1 MMPSMDWGKYVV
13 DNKPQ
18 SGTGYTTGLNWHAE
32 SKLVKR
38 LMAAGDP
45 SASHYLDLLTTWA
58 KTNCGGPAGST
69 DGNMHFAAC
78 VDAYELSQDATL
90 VPKVKAVRDWFNSY
104 KTTKEGAFVQN
115 NQAGQVWGDVTFMS
129 LSFLTRYGTVLNDS
143 TVPALAVKQ
152 ITLDYGYLHDPM
164 TGLLFHAYNENP
176 GSASWDVVAG
186 TNHNAVIWGR
196 AMGWF
201 LVSTVMILQE
211 IGPNDPGYASVAMIL
226 HDLITALKPMQGA
239 DGRWDQV
246 VDKSAMGD
254 DWPETSCT
262 AMYTYATYYAA
273 QHGIVDSSFCDVA
286 NQGFKGVM
294 GVVQMDPANIVPN
307 VCPGTNAMTSYAQ
320 YIGRKAAE
328 IQDDPHGLGTFLLM
342 WEGLQE

>member
-1 MMPSMDWGKYVV
+1 MMDWGKYVL

-18 SGTGYTTGLNWHAE
+18 SGAGYTTGLNWHAA

-38 LMAAGDP
+38 LTATRDP
-45 SASHYLDLLTTWA
+45 SASKYLMLLSNWA
-58 KTNCGGPAGST
+58 KANCGTVGGST

-78 VDAYELSQDATL
+78 VDAYELTQDATL
-90 VPKVKAVRDWFNSY
+90 LPGIKATRTWYNTY
-104 KTTKEGAFVQN
+104 KTTKDGAFVQN
-115 NQAGQVWGDVTFMS
+115 NQTGQVWGDVTFMS
-129 LSFLTRYGTVLNDS
+129 LSFLTRYGTVLKDPL
-143 TVPALAVKQ
+143 VPAIVVKQ
-152 ITLDYGYLHDPM
+152 ITLDYGYLHDSA

-176 GSASWDVVAG
+176 GTASWSVVPG

-211 IGPNDPGYASVAMIL
+211 IGTSDPGYPAVAKIL
-226 HDLITALKPMQGA
+226 HDIVTALKMYQDPMT
-239 DGRWDQV
+239 GRWYQV
-246 VDKSAMGD
+246 VDKGSMSD
-254 DWPETSCT
+254 DWLETSCS

-286 NQGFKGVM
+286 SKGFAGVM
-294 GVVQMDPANIVPN
+294 ADVQMNPASIVPN
-307 VCPGTNAMTSYAQ
+307 VCPGTNAMSTYAE
-320 YIGRKAAE
+320 YIARKNAE
-328 IQDDPHGLGTFLLM
+328 ISDDPHGLGTFLLM